1 MVFRNNSG
9 RSGGRQ
15 TLSVGPVEHRQMN
28 ELLAFQGV
36 ELWCEHVRNALLRLL
51 DQRPT
56 PAKNCLRRSAQS
68 AGTSP
73 LLCARRSFCFH
84 KHVSVLSQVPKAGF
98 MSHFAEQFAVLQQA
112 MKISGK
118 DEEAV
123 SVSP

>member
-51 DQRPT
+51 DQRPA
-56 PAKNCLRRSAQS
+56 PAKNCVRSSAHAGGDVALTLCETFLLLPQARECPLSSAQS
-68 AGTSP
+68 RVYGAFCGTVCCPATSDEN
-73 LLCARRSFCFH
+73 LLKR
-84 KHVSVLSQVPKAGF
+84 
-98 MSHFAEQFAVLQQA
+98 
-112 MKISGK
+112 
-118 DEEAV
+118 
-123 SVSP
+123 